1 MQKKHLFKGVLLSFI
16 GAFAMGSTVADEHE
30 PPFIPGDYWEVSGIK
45 VADGAGLKYAK
56 HLASEWRKN
65 MEFAK
70 SKGWIKDYMVLSN
83 IHARADESDLYL
95 ITVFE
100 NMATVEEGE
109 ARRKAW
115 MEFSKKNMEQWQ
127 KESGN
132 RAEYRTLMSDQLLR
146 HLKFRD

>member
-1 MQKKHLFKGVLLSFI
+1 MKKNLFRGVILSI
-16 GAFAMGSTVADEHE
+16 VGAFAMGTAVADNHE

-45 VADGAGLKYAK
+45 VADG
-56 HLASEWRKN
+56 
-65 MEFAK
+65 
-70 SKGWIKDYMVLSN
+70 
-83 IHARADESDLYL
+83 ARADESDLYL

-146 HLKFRD
+146 HMKFRD

>member
-1 MQKKHLFKGVLLSFI
+1 MKKNLFRGIMLSLAGTF
-16 GAFAMGSTVADEHE
+16 AFATAVADGHE

-56 HLASEWRKN
+56 HLASEWRRS

-70 SKGWIKDYMVLSN
+70 SKGWVKDYMVLSN

-115 MEFSKKNMEQWQ
+115 IEWSKKNMEQMQ
-127 KESGN
+127 KESGD

-146 HLKFRD
+146 HMKFRD

>member
-1 MQKKHLFKGVLLSFI
+1 MKKNLFRGIILTIV
-16 GAFAMGSTVADEHE
+16 GTFAMGSAFADGHE

-56 HLASEWRKN
+56 HLAAEWRRS

-70 SKGWIKDYMVLSN
+70 SQGWIKDYMVLAN

-100 NMATVEEGE
+100 SMASVEEGE
-109 ARRKAW
+109 KRREAW
-115 MEFSKKNMEQWQ
+115 IEWSKKNMEQMQ
-127 KESGN
+127 KESGD

-146 HLKFRD
+146 HMKFRD